1 MKLMVVVCMLALI
14 TTMAGCNEERTG
26 YHALAV
32 EREARVMTF
41 STPVGAS
48 AQNNFVSV
56 ASLQGGRYV
65 LANYAGLSLLDRKR
79 AVLCQLSPQDL
90 AGTPLINGESTVVYN
105 PTGVHATADG
115 RLYVAN
121 YKANNILVGR
131 VDTKNC
137 RFLVESSFSDVD
149 TLGPENVVV
158 DEQAGL
164 LLSANY
170 DAGTIVAFK
179 LDSKEK
185 LWVASVPQAHGI
197 TVVGSKAY
205 ATGLTERKLY
215 ELDLLSGS
223 IVRTKGGIGWDP
235 MAAQYMWPTS
245 IYPLPNDRLLVS
257 DPQTGYISVVDRNTL
272 NVLHY
277 TGGNGPANNLLN
289 YPCAALVD
297 GGEIIVLSS
306 MRGGVLFLDHST
318 MEVVEKLVFR
328 EDKWP
333 DASAGVSAFGKGWDT
348 YKDMSGFSMSLAGKA
363 YRLGFGNLHPLSAG
377 AVLKV
382 PDISTL
388 FNPNSYI
395 YFMQGYREGDVGLMF
410 SSSSAALL
418 ATVHRRGGPDLLI
431 TKPTSI
437 ASDSWIM
444 GDRLVS
450 ADTNV
455 PLDTLVNEAR
465 ETAAAYYS
473 YLDEKGWVDVEHLYG
488 LLGFAKGGLDR
499 EHYPKLLDNVFS
511 SPAGREF
518 KRVYDQCDAKACN
531 LSRLKSAARAYYR
544 EAEGYA
550 YQAMDEYML
559 VGMVSGVS
567 ANKGD
572 QLQTAYDDCGQ
583 GAYLSGYGVE
593 ALASAT
599 LDDYLSATD
608 LEHSAVCFSVDEPAG
623 VQGVEVIWNDVDS
636 APTAVELYA
645 QGDNRNSTWTLLGR
659 FEGFDVAERDG
670 FATSHFPLNLGEAY
684 SRFQLKVI
692 DGGSQHRLIM
702 RQIKLALN
710 VDASLMPERAPYD
723 FLSCPDSRTYPGHG
737 VEILRTQTLDDY
749 FSALDLERSSVCFM
763 NKAETSLVGIE
774 LGWYSRLEVG
784 EKVEVFAANERAFT
798 DEISLGVFELP
809 TVYEVSGFAFSKLV
823 VPADT
828 GRSYYRLKLL
838 KGNGQ
843 GRLILRSLTPLFASD
858 QAVKGGAL
866 RQLARGISAEL
877 SYGNGINK
885 VDRSTVRGLG
895 DLESRVLLSPDAH
908 CGNYA
913 LVFVNRLPKGAAW
926 QLAGIHAQDGRIH
939 VVVEVG
945 YAGRVSVYD
954 PTLGIEYPCDLNAL
968 IGGQCDYDADA
979 AYYQINPVLQMYRGA
994 GFFYGARIA
1003 PVYSS
1008 AATLMRSYF

>member
-1 MKLMVVVCMLALI
+1 MLALM
-14 TTMAGCNEERTG
+14 TTMTGCNEERAG

-79 AVLCQLSPQDL
+79 AVFCQLSPQDL

-131 VDTKNC
+131 VDTQNC
-137 RFLVESSFSDVD
+137 RFVVESSYSDVD

-215 ELDLLSGS
+215 ELDLLSGK
-223 IVRTKGGIGWDP
+223 IVRSKGGVGWSP

-245 IYPLPNDRLLVS
+245 IYPLANDRLLVS

-289 YPCAALVD
+289 YPYAALVD
-297 GGEIIVLSS
+297 GSEIIVLSS
-306 MRGGVLFLDHST
+306 MRGSVLFLDQST

-328 EDKWP
+328 KEKWP

-348 YKDMSGFSMSLAGKA
+348 YQDRSGFSMSLAGKT
-363 YRLGFGNLHPLSAG
+363 YRLGFGNLHPLNAG

-431 TKPTSI
+431 ANPTSI
-437 ASDSWIM
+437 ANDSWII

-450 ADTNV
+450 ADTEV
-455 PLDTLVNEAR
+455 PLNTLVNEVR

-473 YLDEKGWVDVEHLYG
+473 YLDEKGWVDAEHLYG

-499 EHYPKLLDNVFS
+499 EHYPTLFDNVFS

-518 KRVYDQCDAKACN
+518 KRVYDQCDAKACD

-567 ANKGD
+567 ANKVN
-572 QLQTAYDDCGQ
+572 QFQTVYDNCGQ
-583 GAYLSGYGVE
+583 GAYYNGYGVE

-608 LEHSAVCFSVDEPAG
+608 LEHSVVCFSVDEPAG
-623 VQGVEVIWNDVDS
+623 VQGLEVIWNDVDS

-645 QGDNRNSTWTLLGR
+645 QAGAHNSMWTLLGR
-659 FEGFDVAERDG
+659 FESFDVVERNG
-670 FATSHFPLNLGEAY
+670 YAVSRFPLNTGEAY
-684 SRFQLKVI
+684 SRFKLKVV
-692 DGGSQHRLIM
+692 DGGRQHRLIL
-702 RQIKLALN
+702 RQAKLTFN
-710 VDASLMPERAPYD
+710 VDTSLAPERKPYD
-723 FLSCPDSRTYPGHG
+723 FLSCPGSRTYPGHG
-737 VEILRTQTLDDY
+737 VETLRTQTLEDY
-749 FSALDLERSSVCFM
+749 FSALGIEQSSVCFM
-763 NKAETSLVGIE
+763 NTAGKPLAGIE
-774 LGWYSRLEVG
+774 LGWYSQLEAG
-784 EKVEVFAANERAFT
+784 KEIEVFAADDSAFT
-798 DEISLGVFELP
+798 GEVSLGRFEVPAAYEIS
-809 TVYEVSGFAFSKLV
+809 GFVFSKL
-823 VPADT
+823 ALSAHT
-828 GRSYYRLKLL
+828 GHSYYRLKFL
-838 KGNGQ
+838 KGKGQ
-843 GRLILRSLTPLFASD
+843 ERLILRSLTPFFSSD
-858 QAVKGGAL
+858 QVVKEGPL
-866 RQLARGISAEL
+866 RQLASGISAEFK
-877 SYGNGINK
+877 YGNGVSRAGRETI
-885 VDRSTVRGLG
+885 RGLG
-895 DLESRVLLSPDAH
+895 DLERNIISSPDAH

-913 LVFVNRLPKGAAW
+913 LVFVNRLPEGAAW
-926 QLAGIHAQDGRIH
+926 RVANVNAQDGRIH

-945 YAGRVSVYD
+945 YAGKVSVYD
-954 PTLGIEYPCDLNAL
+954 PTLGVEYPCDLNAL

-1003 PVYSS
+1003 SVYSLDDE
-1008 AATLMRSYF
+1008 LMRSYF